1 MLSKN
6 KLETMKKLKAEFNE
20 LKNNPITS
28 LGVTVGLEDNNNI
41 FKWKISMIGPQD
53 TPYAGGL
60 FFLEAV
66 FPEDYPKN
74 GPKIKFLTKIFHCNV
89 FYWGICISTLNN
101 WVPTPMEKVLS
112 DIFSLFYSQNPD
124 NNEQP
129 SREFRTDKALFEKHC
144 REWVKLYAQP

>member
-41 FKWKISMIGPQD
+41 FKWKISMIGRQD
-53 TPYAGGL
+53 THYAGGL

-112 DIFSLFYSQNPD
+112 DIFALFYSQNPD